1 MKKIFFLFLLIA
13 TSLIA
18 EGQDYGE
25 YDDEE
30 VDYEYVLSN
39 NYLMVNMG
47 VEMDFTTIECVGCY
61 PEYHIAGGINY
72 YYKLN
77 KKLAVGGSAYWNL
90 RKFYQ
95 EKFFLNLSENTF
107 DEITPLL
114 KYNFDSYAIA
124 PTVYYFKSH
133 EKITAYGRLM
143 AGLHLSYKRDVGF
156 SYVLSDTTFLY
167 QEKSMSVY
175 RERPGFGFFGK
186 GTIGLMYGE
195 PFSPKIGVS
204 LSLTYQTGSISAVYR
219 EQTNI
224 METPTQ
230 INYIDKFTRTIGSV
244 EVFVVFPMVIGQE
257 KYSPEGN

>member
-47 VEMDFTTIECVGCY
+47 VELDFTTIECVGCY

-90 RKFYQ
+90 RKFYH
-95 EKFFLNLSENTF
+95 EKFFLNISENTF
-107 DEITPLL
+107 EEITPLL

-124 PTVYYFKSH
+124 PTVYYFKSRN
-133 EKITAYGRLM
+133 KITTYGRFM
-143 AGLHLSYKRDVGF
+143 AGLHLSYKRDVGM
-156 SYVLSDTTFLY
+156 SNRLNDTTILY
-167 QEKSMSVY
+167 QTVY
-175 RERPGFGFFGK
+175 RERAGFGFFGK
-186 GTIGLMYGE
+186 GTVGLMYGE
-195 PFSPKIGVS
+195 PFSPKIGLS
-204 LSLTYQTGSISAVYR
+204 LSLTYQTGNISAVYTK
-219 EQTNI
+219 QTSY
-224 METPTQ
+224 MENPTQ
-230 INYIDKFTRTIGSV
+230 INYKDKFTRMIGSA
-244 EVFVVFPMVIGQE
+244 ELFVVFPMVIGQE